1 MSMPIEDAADTI
13 ARHLAR
19 VSYEDL
25 PDSVVQATK
34 ASILDTLA
42 CMFAGSASA
51 DVAAIGGLVA
61 DTGGRPSSTVILGG
75 GLKVP
80 AAQAVLVNG
89 AMIHQF
95 DFDDTHD
102 LAICHPTS
110 ACLPAA
116 LAVGEEVGGVSG
128 QDLILAVAAGT
139 DLVSR
144 VALAIR
150 GGLLDYPW
158 FRAPI
163 VGLFGT
169 TAVAAK
175 IRGASEAQHRDALGL
190 TLPLISCTSASLH
203 HGNSSVRSIRDGLV
217 YRSGVLAAE
226 LAMRGLRGDQA
237 VFEGKYGYY
246 QSFFRGEYDR
256 TKLLDGLGERFE
268 SDRISLKPWPSRRT
282 LHRTITAV
290 IDLMTSADLKFD
302 DIETVEVLV
311 GPITRP
317 WCQPVTVGMVPK
329 RRIDL
334 LNNMLFAVGA
344 AIRYRDVPLSLYN
357 DPQRADDVVT
367 RAVPRVRWREVEKA
381 SDNVVAETAQV
392 KIVTVNGALH
402 EASCDI
408 PLGHP
413 DRPISAAQLR
423 SKFMECARNASRALD
438 RDRLDEIFA
447 MVMTLEKLPDV
458 CALTALLE

>member
-1 MSMPIEDAADTI
+1 MSTEREDAADTI
-13 ARHLAR
+13 ARHLAHTT
-19 VSYEDL
+19 YDHL
-25 PDSVVQATK
+25 PDSVVHA
-34 ASILDTLA
+34 ARSSILDTLA

-51 DVAAIGGLVA
+51 DVAAIGSLVA
-61 DTGGRPSSTVILGG
+61 DTAGRPTSTVFLGN

-110 ACLPAA
+110 SCLPAA
-116 LAVGEEVGGVSG
+116 LAVAEEVGNVSG
-128 QDLILAVAAGT
+128 KSLILAVALAN

-144 VALAIR
+144 IALAIH

-169 TAVAAK
+169 TAAAAK
-175 IRGASEAQHRDALGL
+175 IHNATESQHRNAMGL
-190 TLPLISCTSASLH
+190 TLPLVSCTSASLH
-203 HGNSSVRSIRDGLV
+203 HGNSSVRSIRDGLI
-217 YRSGVLAAE
+217 YRNGVLAAD

-256 TKLLDGLGERFE
+256 NKLLDGLGERFE
-268 SDRISLKPWPSRRT
+268 TERISLKPWPSRRT

-290 IDLMTSADLKFD
+290 IDLMTEANLHFD
-302 DIETVEVLV
+302 DIEQVEVLV
-311 GPITRP
+311 GHHTSP
-317 WCQPVTVGMVPK
+317 WCKPVTTGMVPNQ
-329 RRIDL
+329 RIDL

-357 DPQRADDVVT
+357 DPHQADEIVT
-367 RAVPRVRWREVEKA
+367 RAVPKIRWREIEKSTA
-381 SDNVVAETAQV
+381 TTVAETGQI
-392 KIVTVNGALH
+392 KIRTRNQIIL
-402 EASCDI
+402 EAACDI

-413 DRPISAAQLR
+413 DRPIPPAQLR
-423 SKFMECARNASRALD
+423 AKVLECARNSSRPPPPEKLD
-438 RDRLDEIFA
+438 RIIDI
-447 MVMTLEKLPDV
+447 VMNLEALPDV
-458 CALTALLE
+458 ATLTELLG